1 MIHSMPKILASTAI
15 AASFCLSVCGDTAV
29 LNARQELDLDSLFGD
44 EPAAATPAAEAP
56 AEPAAPVAEEPAA
69 EEPAATVAEEPAV
82 PAAEEPVAEEPA
94 AATAEPAA
102 EEPAVATAEP
112 AATVAEEPV
121 AEEPAVAAV
130 EPAAEE
136 PAAPAVEVPSVAA
149 VEPVAEEPAV
159 AEVLPEP
166 APAAEKR
173 SPASLSKLFDDD
185 DSTEPAPAPAAP
197 VVAAPAAPAPVV
209 PVAAASQPPSEEDIL
224 IDDLANLTRIRK
236 EAQNQHGASEYEE
249 AKALLEKGLYDRA
262 AKHFIEAKKFVSPAA
277 IGPKGKPYVELIE
290 DGLAEAYYRNAIMN
304 ERIRNFEEAR
314 KNAVLAAQLGH
325 PKAPEMV
332 VRINESIENP
342 PPPPPVEVTERW
354 NEEDY
359 RKNQKAIREKLER
372 ARQFLA
378 TDEYDKSREQLE
390 LILHD
395 NPFNHEAI
403 SLLRRL
409 ENRRYDLVNEEA
421 DATRREMIRTVK
433 EIWTP
438 RTYIGS
444 PVDVSAAS
452 GNSASNV
459 IQTDSVAIERK
470 MRSIMIPEINFR
482 QANLTD
488 VITFLSDASRE
499 NDTSESA
506 PDRKGINFILQTS
519 SGAQP
524 IADASMDDPFGAS
537 PSMDSSSSGG
547 AATFTFSARY
557 VPLKDVL
564 DIVMQTGNLKYR
576 IRSNMVVIMDKNA
589 PETELQFRQYPVI
602 PDIES
607 KVLTV
612 NESTAN
618 DDITGIGS
626 TSIQGGTSDWKE
638 FFRKFG
644 IEWPDGSSV
653 EYMRGVGRLL
663 VKNTVENLSQLET
676 VLAVLSVTPKQ
687 IEIEARFVEVS
698 QTDLDSL
705 GLEWNLN
712 NNWEMLEHKGDANL
726 PIDQR
731 RRIVMKSGSLT
742 SGFGYLTE
750 NSNMDVNGGAAIP
763 DNILTI
769 GSVLT
774 NPELSLV
781 LHMLSSRQNTDLL
794 SAPKV
799 VTKNGMEAT
808 IKVVT
813 EYIYP
818 TEYDVEMLEVEDED
832 GNAFP
837 MGAVVEPGN
846 FQTREVGVVLT
857 VMPNVNEDGQLID
870 LTLAPQVVSEPT
882 WKNYGS
888 TYPMMMPDGNYSQA
902 QLNMEQPFFPVR
914 SIQTNIQIFNGATVV
929 MGGMITEQRV
939 SREDKV
945 PFLGDLP
952 LVGRLFRN
960 SYESSEKRNLLIFVT
975 ARLVDPAG
983 RFIRDVGDIPHMG
996 ETASAQ

>member
-1 MIHSMPKILASTAI
+1 MSHSMSKILASTAV
-15 AASFCLSVCGDTAV
+15 AASFCLSVYGADAV

-44 EPAAATPAAEAP
+44 EPAAGTPAAAPAAEAP
-56 AEPAAPVAEEPAA
+56 AVAEEAPAVETPVAEAAPAAEVPVVAEDAPVVEAPAPEAPVVAEEAPAPVVEAPAPEVAAVAEAAPVVQEVVAEEAPVVEAVAVAAPAA
-69 EEPAATVAEEPAV
+69 EEAA
-82 PAAEEPVAEEPA
+82 
-94 AATAEPAA
+94 
-102 EEPAVATAEP
+102 
-112 AATVAEEPV
+112 
-121 AEEPAVAAV
+121 
-130 EPAAEE
+130 
-136 PAAPAVEVPSVAA
+136 
-149 VEPVAEEPAV
+149 
-159 AEVLPEP
+159 
-166 APAAEKR
+166 
-173 SPASLSKLFDDD
+173 
-185 DSTEPAPAPAAP
+185 APAPAAP
-197 VVAAPAAPAPVV
+197 SLSSLFDDPITDSNFVVPQVAEPAAAPVAAAPAPVV
-209 PVAAASQPPSEEDIL
+209 KAPSEEDIL

-236 EAQNQHGASEYEE
+236 EAQNQHGISEYNE
-249 AKALLEKGLYDRA
+249 AKSFLDKGLFDRA
-262 AKHFIEAKKFVSPAA
+262 AKHFLEAKKFISPSAVN
-277 IGPKGKPYVELIE
+277 PKGKPYSELIE
-290 DGLAEAYYRNAIMN
+290 TGLAEAYYRNAIMN

-314 KNAVLAAQLGH
+314 KNAVLAAQMGH

-332 VRINESIENP
+332 VRINDAIENP
-342 PPPPPVEVTERW
+342 PPPPPVEVSDRW
-354 NEEDY
+354 NDPEWV
-359 RKNQKAIREKLER
+359 KNQKAITEKLDR
-372 ARQFLA
+372 ARQFIA
-378 TDEYDKSREQLE
+378 TDEYDKAREQLE
-390 LILHD
+390 LVLHD

-403 SLLRRL
+403 TLLRRL
-409 ENRRYDLVNEEA
+409 ENRRYDIVNEEA
-421 DATRREMIRTVK
+421 DATRRTMIRQVK

-444 PVDVSAAS
+444 PVDVASAS

-459 IQTDSVAIERK
+459 VQTDSVAIERK
-470 MRSIMIPEINFR
+470 MRNIMIPEINFR

-524 IADASMDDPFGAS
+524 VADAGMDDPFAMGG
-537 PSMDSSSSGG
+537 PSADTSSGG

-589 PETELQFRQYPVI
+589 PETELQFRQYSVI
-602 PDIES
+602 PDIED
-607 KVLTV
+607 KVLTAK
-612 NESTAN
+612 ESTSN

-644 IEWPDGSSV
+644 VEWPDGSSV
-653 EYMRGVGRLL
+653 EYMRSVGRLL
-663 VKNTVENLSQLET
+663 VKNTVENLSNLET
-676 VLAVLSVTPKQ
+676 VLAVLNVTPKQ

-698 QTDLDSL
+698 QKDLDSF

-712 NNWEMLEHKGDANL
+712 NAWEILEHKKDANL

-731 RRIVMKSGSLT
+731 RRIVMKAGSIN
-742 SGFGYLTE
+742 SGFNYLSN
-750 NSNMDVNGGAAIP
+750 NSNPAVNDGAAIS

-799 VTKNGMEAT
+799 VTKNGQEAT

-818 TEYDVEMLEVEDED
+818 TEYEVEMLNVQDDD
-832 GNAFP
+832 GNEFP
-837 MGAVVEPGN
+837 MGAVVEPNN

-870 LTLAPQVVSEPT
+870 LTLAPQVVSVPT

-888 TYPMMMPDGNYSQA
+888 SYPMMMPDGNYEQA

-929 MGGMITEQRV
+929 MGGMITEQRA
-939 SREDKV
+939 SQEDKV

-952 LVGRLFRN
+952 LIGRLFRN
-960 SYESSEKRNLLIFVT
+960 SYEMSDKRNLLIFVS

-983 RFIRDVGDIPHMG
+983 RFIRDQQDIPRMS
-996 ETASAQ
+996 EAAAQ